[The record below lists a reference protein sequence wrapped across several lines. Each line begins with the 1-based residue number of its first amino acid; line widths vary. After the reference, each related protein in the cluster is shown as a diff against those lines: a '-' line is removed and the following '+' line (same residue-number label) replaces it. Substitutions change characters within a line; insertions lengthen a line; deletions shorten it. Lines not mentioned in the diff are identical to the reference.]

1 MIIKEFNSNK
11 YIIINKNNY
20 INVKHYYE
28 ELIKLKFNKKQHTPN
43 IINSLKIKLK
53 LLNQK

>member
-1 MIIKEFNSNK
+1 MIIKEFNNNK
-11 YIIINKNNY
+11 YIIIDKNNY

-28 ELIKLKFNKKQHTPN
+28 EFIKLKFNKKQHTPN
-43 IINSLKIKLK
+43 IINTLKIKLK